1 MAAAGA
7 CLGGIYG
14 LYLGMSNW
22 GILAALILG
31 IIGIIAGGVIEQSC
45 VPSPAETLSHSR
57 NAPALF
63 RVELLAG
70 KKVPGTYR
78 RLRLRRSRNTT

>member
-31 IIGIIAGGVIEQSC
+31 IIGIIAGGVIGG
-45 VPSPAETLSHSR
+45 A
-57 NAPALF
+57 AALLF
-63 RVELLAG
+63 SMGLLLAAVV
-70 KKVPGTYR
+70 VPIVLLIALLIYAF
-78 RLRLRRSRNTT
+78 SN

>member
-31 IIGIIAGGVIEQSC
+31 VIGIIAGGAAGGAAALVFSMGLMLVAIS
-45 VPSPAETLSHSR
+45 VPIVLLI
-57 NAPALF
+57 ALLVYAF
-63 RVELLAG
+63 
-70 KKVPGTYR
+70 
-78 RLRLRRSRNTT
+78 SN